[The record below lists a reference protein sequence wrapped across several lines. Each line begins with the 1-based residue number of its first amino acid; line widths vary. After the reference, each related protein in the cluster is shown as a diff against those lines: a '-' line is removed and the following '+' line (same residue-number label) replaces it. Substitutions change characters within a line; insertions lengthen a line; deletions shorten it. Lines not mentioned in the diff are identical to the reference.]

1 MVCRSLY
8 LLAARVAAA
17 CAAAILAAFIVA
29 FILTRDAHAQSLP
42 SSTPPPPSA
51 WSPACAAS
59 LTADF
64 SARNALPQTATP
76 VSQWNALSLGFWGPE
91 ASAYPPV
98 AVPSGCD
105 PTYWRQQRILA
116 VIDKLVSMDLN
127 YCHHHI
133 PAWSAPPVFQRDAY
147 CSPAKRTPPHW
158 QGLDCSN
165 FTSWVYNYGLGGT
178 RLTGAIRPQS
188 GQLVSPQPQWP
199 NAVSSANS
207 ATAGALVTD
216 GDGAYISA
224 GSKNTEANLPNLLP
238 GDMLYIMGDYPLGSS
253 TPTTVTHV
261 VLWTGRT
268 VAELGLD
275 KLASPW
281 QPYAQPSD
289 WVIVDSHYAGP
300 AYRPLHGPFEI
311 DTRNSTHALGCKH
324 WPAQCVKYSDLI
336 WGIRRLIPASDS

>member
-8 LLAARVAAA
+8 LPAIRLAITLTAALTA
-17 CAAAILAAFIVA
+17 CFAFLL
-29 FILTRDAHAQSLP
+29 FTTGTRAQSLS
-42 SSTPPPPSA
+42 SSTPPTPTA
-51 WSPACAAS
+51 WSPSCKAS

-64 SARNALPQTATP
+64 RARDALPQTAVP
-76 VSQWNALSLGFWGPE
+76 VSQWNALSIGFWGPE
-91 ASAYPPV
+91 AAVYPTV
-98 AVPSGCD
+98 GALAGCD
-105 PTYWRQQRILA
+105 PTYWQQQRILA
-116 VIDKLVSMDLN
+116 VIDKLVAMDLN

-147 CSPAKRTPPHW
+147 CSPAKQTQPRW

-188 GQLVSPQPQWP
+188 GQSVNPQPQWP
-199 NAVSSANS
+199 NAAASTNRS
-207 ATAGALVTD
+207 TAGTLVTD
-216 GDGAYISA
+216 EGGAYVSV
-224 GSKNTEANLPNLLP
+224 GSKNTEANLTNLLP
-238 GDMLYIMGDYPLGSS
+238 GDMLYIMGDYPLGSG

-268 VAELGLD
+268 VAELGLERI
-275 KLASPW
+275 AAPW
-281 QPYAQPSD
+281 QPYAQPDD

-311 DTRNSTHALGCKH
+311 DTRISTRALGCKR
-324 WPAQCVKYSDLI
+324 WPGQCVKYSDLI
-336 WGIRRLIPASDS
+336 WGVRRIIPAAGS